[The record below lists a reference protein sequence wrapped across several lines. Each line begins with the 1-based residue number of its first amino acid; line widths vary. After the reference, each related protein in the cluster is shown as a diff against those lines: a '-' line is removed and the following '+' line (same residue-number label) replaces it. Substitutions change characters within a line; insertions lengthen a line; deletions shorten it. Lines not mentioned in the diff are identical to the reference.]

1 MKKAI
6 TFLAS
11 TCFALVISECINAQL
26 KVHSTGNVG
35 IDATAPLSRFS
46 LGGNGTTDTRAYI
59 YNDYYHAGTSYKAFR
74 VESARPNG
82 TYLYGVFSSIE
93 AGNTQGWPIGVF
105 GSGYRGSTAT
115 GSGRSIGVKG
125 QAGNA
130 TNGYNYGVYGVL
142 LGSANGAAIYGVA
155 PGYGDVNVGG
165 LYAGYFRG
173 NVKMEND
180 LNVVG
185 LFTTSDINLK
195 KDIQNIESNNIDKL
209 KKLQAIKYKLKTPEE
224 LGLATKAELDTAK
237 VSFSAAELNDPK
249 YKRDYIGLS
258 AQEIQKVYPEAV
270 KVEDDGYLSV
280 NYISLIPV
288 LIEAIK
294 EQQNTIDEL
303 KDQLNKLAS
312 KRVQ

>member
-6 TFLAS
+6 TLLAS
-11 TCFALVISECINAQL
+11 LCFALVISECLNAQL

-35 IDATAPLSRFS
+35 IDATNPLSRFS
-46 LGGNGTTDTRAYI
+46 IGGNGYSDTKAYI
-59 YNDYYHAGTSYKAFR
+59 YSNNTGTSYKALR
-74 VESARPNG
+74 IETALPQGS
-82 TYLYGVFSSIE
+82 YLYGVFSSIVY
-93 AGNTQGWPIGVF
+93 GSTGGWPIGML
-105 GSGYRGSTAT
+105 GSGYRGSTQT
-115 GSGRSIGVKG
+115 SSGRSIGVKG
-125 QAGNA
+125 LAGNA
-130 TNGYNYGVYGVL
+130 TNGYNYGVYGTL

-155 PGYGDVNVGG
+155 PGYGDVDVAG

-185 LFTTSDINLK
+185 VFINSDINLK
-195 KDIQNIESNNIDKL
+195 KDVQNIESNNIDKL
-209 KKLQAIKYKLKTPEE
+209 KKLQAIRYKLKTPEE
-224 LGLATKAELDTAK
+224 LGLVTKTRQDTAK
-237 VSFSAAELNDPK
+237 VLFSATELNDPK

-270 KVEDDGYLSV
+270 KVEDNGDLSV

-294 EQQNTIDEL
+294 EQQSTIDDL
-303 KDQLNKLAS
+303 KGQLNKLTT
-312 KRVQ
+312 KKEL